1 METVIIIVFGIACF
15 TAGMYA
21 TTQITEWIDS
31 RIQHKEFKKNLENFG
46 KKKK

>member
-15 TAGMYA
+15 VAGIYT
-21 TTQITEWIDS
+21 TTQISEWIDS
-31 RIQHKEFKKNLENFG
+31 RIQHREFKKNLENFG